1 LYGIARAVEV
11 GGIRTPENHRYAV
24 VTGDVVGYT
33 ALHEDKRAG
42 LLDTL
47 RYAHSRVR
55 GHYTE
60 RMSATL
66 DVFRG
71 DSWQFVLAAP
81 DQSLRAALLFR
92 ATMISRSLDTRLAIG
107 IGTVDVL
114 PSDRVPTG
122 DGEAFRISG
131 KALDGM
137 GRDERMIVRAQGPI
151 GSMEPAT
158 LDVLVAL
165 MDALVSTWT
174 PGQAAAVAGALVGL
188 SQKTIASEW
197 EGGAIRQQAVAQHQ
211 NRARW
216 NTIARALEHFE
227 AQFGERGAK

>member
-1 LYGIARAVEV
+1 M
-11 GGIRTPENHRYAV
+11 GGIRTPENHIYAV
-24 VTGDVVGYT
+24 VTGDVVGTT
-33 ALHEDKRAG
+33 ALSEGKRAG
-42 LLDTL
+42 LLDEL
-47 RYAHSRVR
+47 RYAYGRVR
-55 GHYTE
+55 GRYKDCVP
-60 RMSATL
+60 ATL

-114 PSDRVPTG
+114 PSDLVPTG
-122 DGEAFRISG
+122 DGEAFRVSG

-137 GRDERMIVRAQGPI
+137 ARDERMVIGTQGPI
-151 GSMEPAT
+151 GSIEPTT

-165 MDALVSTWT
+165 MDAVVSTWT
-174 PGQAAAVAGALVGL
+174 AGQGAAAAGALLGL
-188 SQKTIASEW
+188 SQKAIASEW
-197 EGGAIRQQAVAQHQ
+197 DSGAIRQQAVAQHQ

-227 AQFGERGAK
+227 AQFEETRAQ

>member
-1 LYGIARAVEV
+1 M
-11 GGIRTPENHRYAV
+11 RTPENHRYAV
-24 VTGDVVGYT
+24 ITGDVVGYT
-33 ALHEDKRAG
+33 ALSEDRRAG
-42 LLDTL
+42 LLDAL
-47 RYAHSRVR
+47 RHAHGQVR
-55 GHYTE
+55 RHYTE
-60 RMSATL
+60 RVSTTL

-71 DSWQFVLAAP
+71 DSWQFVMSAP
-81 DQSLRAALLFR
+81 DESLRAALLFR
-92 ATMISRSLDTRLAIG
+92 ATMISRTLDTRLAIG
-107 IGTVDVL
+107 IGTVDFL
-114 PSDRVPTG
+114 PSAGVPTG

-137 GRDERMIVRAQGPI
+137 ARDERMVVRAQGAI
-151 GSMEPAT
+151 GSMDPAT

-216 NTIARALEHFE
+216 NTIARALEHF
-227 AQFGERGAK
+227 AVIDWNSGGRQGHGR